1 MGNRLEVC
9 VRVCWGVG
17 GGQWV
22 AALLVPNDSRMNRL
36 RLGGC
41 RFLASPVLQ
50 GFTARMSGPVW
61 RGFL

>member
-1 MGNRLEVC
+1 MYA
-9 VRVCWGVG
+9 G
-17 GGQWV
+17 GWGQWV